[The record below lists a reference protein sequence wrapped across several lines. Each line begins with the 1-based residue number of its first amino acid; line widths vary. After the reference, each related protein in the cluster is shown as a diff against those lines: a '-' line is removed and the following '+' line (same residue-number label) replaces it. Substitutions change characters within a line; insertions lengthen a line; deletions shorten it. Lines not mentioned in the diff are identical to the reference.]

1 MARAPVAPAATP
13 RTIRELR
20 LGHSKPR
27 RRAPTTDVNP
37 LREGLRL
44 ERMPDPH
51 VVVLFGATGD
61 LSHRKVFPALAQ
73 LWRTNLLPQD
83 WMLIAVGRRPHHDD
97 DFRAE
102 IAATLAK
109 YSRVPLEPAVAEQF
123 LEKIVYHEGDFGD
136 DKMFDKLKA
145 RIEGL
150 GHEFGATAN
159 VLFYLATQPSAFA
172 TIVAQIGRSGL
183 DNEVHN
189 GGWRRVII
197 EKPFGRDYDSARRLN
212 REGGKV
218 FRETPVYR
226 IAHYLG
232 KETVREPLG
241 FPLRNRVFA

>member
-1 MARAPVAPAATP
+1 MARPAAPVIVTP
-13 RTIRELR
+13 RTIRQLR
-20 LGHSKPR
+20 LDRTTKR
-27 RRAPTTDVNP
+27 RHAARTDGNP

-123 LEKIVYHEGDFGD
+123 LEK
-136 DKMFDKLKA
+136 
-145 RIEGL
+145 
-150 GHEFGATAN
+150 
-159 VLFYLATQPSAFA
+159 
-172 TIVAQIGRSGL
+172 
-183 DNEVHN
+183 
-189 GGWRRVII
+189 
-197 EKPFGRDYDSARRLN
+197 
-212 REGGKV
+212 
-218 FRETPVYR
+218 
-226 IAHYLG
+226 
-232 KETVREPLG
+232 
-241 FPLRNRVFA
+241 